1 MITDPQPSQPVKKT
15 HAVKIIR
22 QVVVAPPTPPTHR
35 GFFQK
40 LSIGITARAGAPGT
54 FILAILVVLIWAASG
69 PFLNFSNEWQ
79 LTINTGTTIITFL
92 MVFAIQSTQNRDSRA
107 MHLKMDELLKNAH
120 GKSAE
125 FVDIED
131 LDDADLDVLHEEF
144 RELHEKFQ
152 ARANKQ

>member
-1 MITDPQPSQPVKKT
+1 MTTDSHGIKKT

-22 QVVVAPPTPPTHR
+22 QAIVPPTSATPTHR
-35 GFFQK
+35 GFFQR
-40 LSIGITARAGAPGT
+40 LSIGITTRAGAPGA
-54 FILAILVVLIWAASG
+54 FILAIAVVLLWALTG

-120 GKSAE
+120 GSSAE